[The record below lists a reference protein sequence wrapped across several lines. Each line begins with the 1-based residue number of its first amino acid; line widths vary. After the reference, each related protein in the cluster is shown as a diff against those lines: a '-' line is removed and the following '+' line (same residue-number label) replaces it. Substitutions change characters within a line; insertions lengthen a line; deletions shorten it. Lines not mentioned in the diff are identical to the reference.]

1 MRTDK
6 VIGKI
11 VTKEEWADLV
21 SAHYSQEEQKK
32 RIDEVVD
39 FVVQHCLSVKE
50 NKLTTFKG
58 LWGYLDCDTE
68 HTEIFISELADRLQ
82 LSGIGEII
90 EIKTSLSSEDS
101 MEEDLIITWS
111 M

>member
-11 VTKEEWADLV
+11 VTKEEWAALV
-21 SAHYSQEEQKK
+21 SEHYSQEEQKK

-39 FVVQHCLSVKE
+39 FVVRHCLSVKE
-50 NKLTTFKG
+50 NKRTTFKG
-58 LWGYLDCDTE
+58 LWWYLDCDAE
-68 HTEIFISELADRLQ
+68 HVEIFIRELANSLQ
-82 LSGIGEII
+82 LADIGDVIDI
-90 EIKTSLSSEDS
+90 ETNLSSEDS